1 MKKLLSLVLAAM
13 LCLCALTPA
22 MAENDLGAADA
33 TAVETFPYV
42 LGDYKLYFDFLASNF
57 FGTEPQWDADAELLL
72 AVATIPGVGDVI
84 FSVDENEYML
94 EIMTVVE
101 MDVNNAEERETK
113 AAYFGNMVALAA
125 LSSKA
130 AEDVNSFTD
139 EKINAITNQLVTMIK
154 GLMGKLAEALTGELV
169 TIQEE
174 VDGNLCTFFMQVD
187 MTTMTLS
194 FGFQM
199 LP

>member
-22 MAENDLGAADA
+22 MAETT

-42 LGDYKLYFDFLASNF
+42 LGDYKLYFDYLAANL
-57 FGTEPQWDADAELLL
+57 FGVAPQWAADAELLT
-72 AVATIPGVGDVI
+72 AVATIPGVGEVK

-94 EIMTVVE
+94 EILTKVE
-101 MDVNNAEERETK
+101 MNINDTAAANA
-113 AAYFGNMVALAA
+113 FGQIVALVA

-139 EKINAITNQLVTMIK
+139 EKINAITNQLVTMIGELTSK
-154 GLMGKLAEALTGELV
+154 IVEALAGELV
-169 TIQEE
+169 TIQGE
-174 VDGNLCTFFMQVD
+174 VDGNLCTFIMQGD

-199 LP
+199 KP

>member
-22 MAENDLGAADA
+22 MAETTA
-33 TAVETFPYV
+33 AVETFPYT
-42 LGDYKLYFDFLASNF
+42 LGVYKAYFDLLATNLFSV
-57 FGTEPQWDADAELLL
+57 EPQWAADAEAKI
-72 AVATIPGVGDVI
+72 AVATIPGVGEVL

-94 EIMTVVE
+94 EILTMVE
-101 MDVNNAEERETK
+101 MDMNDTAAVNTKSNA
-113 AAYFGNMVALAA
+113 FGQIVALAA

-139 EKINAITNQLVTMIK
+139 EKVNAISAELQAMITE
-154 GLMGKLAEALTGELV
+154 MVGKITEALTGEPV
-169 TIQEE
+169 TIQKEI
-174 VDGNLCTFFMQVD
+174 DGNLCTFYMMID

-194 FGFQM
+194 WGFQM
-199 LP
+199 KP

>member
-22 MAENDLGAADA
+22 MAETTA
-33 TAVETFPYV
+33 AVETFPYT
-42 LGDYKLYFDFLASNF
+42 LSDYKVYFDQLATNL
-57 FGTEPQWDADAELLL
+57 FGVAPQWADDAEEKI
-72 AVATIPGVGDVI
+72 AVATIPGIGEVK

-94 EIMTVVE
+94 EILTKVE
-101 MDVNNAEERETK
+101 MDINDDEAVQTK
-113 AAYFGNMVALAA
+113 SVYFGNVVALAA

-130 AEDVNSFTD
+130 AEDLNGFTD
-139 EKINAITNQLVTMIK
+139 EKIDAITNQLIAMIQ
-154 GLMGKLAEALTGELV
+154 GLMGKLAEALTGEFV

-199 LP
+199 KP

>member
-22 MAENDLGAADA
+22 MAENDLGAANT

-42 LGDYKLYFDFLASNF
+42 LGDYKLYFDFMAKNF
-57 FGTEPQWDADAELLL
+57 FGTEPQWAADAELLI
-72 AVATIPGVGDVI
+72 AVATIPGIGDVI
-84 FSVDENEYML
+84 FSVDENEYMQ
-94 EIMTVVE
+94 EMMTVVT
-101 MDVNNAEERETK
+101 MDMNDTAQVQTMSN
-113 AAYFGNMVALAA
+113 YFGQIVALTA

-130 AEDVNSFTD
+130 AEDPETFTE
-139 EKINAITNQLVTMIK
+139 EKINSITNEMVAMIN
-154 GLMGKLAEALTGELV
+154 GMMGKIGEALTGNVV
-169 TIQEE
+169 TNQKEI
-174 VDGNLCTFFMQVD
+174 DGNLCTFFMQID
-187 MTTMTLS
+187 ATAMTLS

>member
-22 MAENDLGAADA
+22 MAETTA
-33 TAVETFPYV
+33 AVETFPYT
-42 LGDYKLYFDFLASNF
+42 LSDYKVYFDLLATNL
-57 FGTEPQWDADAELLL
+57 FGVEPQWAADAEAKI
-72 AVATIPGVGDVI
+72 AVATIPGIGEVM

-94 EIMTVVE
+94 EILTMVE
-101 MDVNNAEERETK
+101 MDINDDEAVQTK
-113 AAYFGNMVALAA
+113 SAYFGNVVALAA

-130 AEDVNSFTD
+130 AEDFNGFTE
-139 EKINAITNQLVTMIK
+139 EKINAISAELQTMISE
-154 GLMGKLAEALTGELV
+154 MVGKIAVALTGEPV
-169 TIQEE
+169 TIQKEI
-174 VDGNLCTFFMQVD
+174 DGNLCTFYMMID

>member
-22 MAENDLGAADA
+22 MAETTA
-33 TAVETFPYV
+33 AVETFPYT
-42 LGDYKLYFDFLASNF
+42 LGVYKAYFDALATNF
-57 FGTEPQWDADAELLL
+57 FGVAPQWAADAEAKI
-72 AVATIPGVGDVI
+72 AVATIPEIGEVL

-94 EIMTVVE
+94 EILTMVE
-101 MDVNNAEERETK
+101 MNMNDEAAVNTKSNA
-113 AAYFGNMVALAA
+113 FGQIVALAA

-130 AEDVNSFTD
+130 AEDFNGFTE
-139 EKINAITNQLVTMIK
+139 EKINAISAELKTMISE
-154 GLMGKLAEALTGELV
+154 MVGKIAVALTGEPV
-169 TIQEE
+169 TIQKEI
-174 VDGNLCTFFMQVD
+174 DGNLCTFYMMID

>member
-22 MAENDLGAADA
+22 MAETTA
-33 TAVETFPYV
+33 AVETFPYT
-42 LGDYKLYFDFLASNF
+42 LSDYKAYFDLLATNL
-57 FGTEPQWDADAELLL
+57 FGVAPQWAADAEEKI
-72 AVATIPGVGDVI
+72 AVASIPGIGEVM

-94 EIMTVVE
+94 EILTMVE
-101 MDVNNAEERETK
+101 MDINDDEAVQTK
-113 AAYFGNMVALAA
+113 SAYFGNVVALAA

-130 AEDVNSFTD
+130 AEDLNGFTD
-139 EKINAITNQLVTMIK
+139 EKIDAITNQLIAMIQ
-154 GLMGKLAEALTGELV
+154 GMVGKIAEAMTGESV
-169 TIQEE
+169 VVQEE
-174 VDGNLCTFFMQVD
+174 VDGNLCTFIMQID
-187 MTTMTLS
+187 MTTMTMS

>member
-22 MAENDLGAADA
+22 MAETTA
-33 TAVETFPYV
+33 AVETFPYT
-42 LGDYKLYFDFLASNF
+42 LSDYKVYFDLLATNL
-57 FGTEPQWDADAELLL
+57 FGVAPQWADDAEEKI
-72 AVATIPGVGDVI
+72 AVATIPGIGEVK

-94 EIMTVVE
+94 EILTKVE
-101 MDVNNAEERETK
+101 MDINDDEAVQTK
-113 AAYFGNMVALAA
+113 SVYFGNVVALAA

-130 AEDVNSFTD
+130 AEDLNGFTD
-139 EKINAITNQLVTMIK
+139 EKIDAITNQLIAMIQ
-154 GLMGKLAEALTGELV
+154 GLMGKLAEALTGEFV

-199 LP
+199 KP

>member
-22 MAENDLGAADA
+22 MAETTA
-33 TAVETFPYV
+33 AVETFPYT
-42 LGDYKLYFDFLASNF
+42 LSDYKAYFDLLATNL
-57 FGTEPQWDADAELLL
+57 FGVAPQWAADAELLL

-101 MDVNNAEERETK
+101 MDVNNAEELQTK
-113 AAYFGNMVALAA
+113 AAYFGNVVALAA

>member
-22 MAENDLGAADA
+22 MAETTA
-33 TAVETFPYV
+33 AVETFPYT
-42 LGDYKLYFDFLASNF
+42 LSDYKAYFDPLATNL
-57 FGTEPQWDADAELLL
+57 FGVAPQWADDAEEKI
-72 AVATIPGVGDVI
+72 AVATIPGIGEVK

-94 EIMTVVE
+94 EILTKVE
-101 MDVNNAEERETK
+101 MDINDDEAVQTK
-113 AAYFGNMVALAA
+113 SVYFGNVVALAA

-154 GLMGKLAEALTGELV
+154 GMVGKLAEALTGEFV

-199 LP
+199 KP

>member
-22 MAENDLGAADA
+22 MAETTA
-33 TAVETFPYV
+33 AVETFPYT
-42 LGDYKLYFDFLASNF
+42 LGVYKAYFDLLATNLFSV
-57 FGTEPQWDADAELLL
+57 EPQWAADAEAKI
-72 AVATIPGVGDVI
+72 AVATIPGVGEVL

-94 EIMTVVE
+94 EILTMVE
-101 MDVNNAEERETK
+101 MDMNDTAAVNTKSNA
-113 AAYFGNMVALAA
+113 FGQIVALAA

-139 EKINAITNQLVTMIK
+139 EKVNAISAELQAMITE
-154 GLMGKLAEALTGELV
+154 MVGKITEALTGEPV
-169 TIQEE
+169 TIQKEI
-174 VDGNLCTFFMQVD
+174 DGNLCTFYMMID

-199 LP
+199 QP